1 MGSREE
7 LLMSAREADRLSV
20 VRKVVS
26 KRLVQREAAERLGL
40 SIRQVKRL
48 ARRYRDDGAAGL
60 VSRRRGR
67 RSNNALDPGV
77 RREVMDVVRDRY
89 ADFGPTLACE
99 KLTEVHG
106 HSLSVETLRQWMI
119 AEGLWKAK
127 SRRRARIHQRRPRR
141 ACFGE
146 LVQLDGSP
154 HAWFEDRGARCTLIV
169 FIDDATSRLMHLRFV
184 EAETTQAYMEAL
196 GAYLGRYGRPVAL
209 YSDRHSIFRINHG
222 VQENKVTQFTRA
234 VKTLDIEPIQANSPQ
249 AKGRVERANQTL
261 QDRLVKELRLE
272 GIDGMEAGNAFLP
285 AFMADYNRRFAV
297 AARSGEDAHRAVLHD
312 AGELDLILRR
322 HAIRKLSKNLTFQ
335 YLNREYQ
342 ITGQGKGYRL
352 RGASVTVCDAFGAG
366 VKVLRQGRALDF
378 RVLAEGEEPVALDD
392 EKSVQ
397 RTVDQAKARQ
407 RAQPSRKP
415 AADHPFNRMIRRDV
429 AEAAARRAAR

>member
-1 MGSREE
+1 
-7 LLMSAREADRLSV
+7 MSGREADRIAV

-26 KRLVQREAAERLGL
+26 KRLLQREAAIQLGL
-40 SIRQVKRL
+40 SVRQVKRL
-48 ARRYRDDGAAGL
+48 VRAYRDTGDAGL

-67 RSNNALDPGV
+67 RPNNALDAAL
-77 RREVMDVVRDRY
+77 RREVLGWVRKRY

-106 HSLSVETLRQWMI
+106 YRLSVETLRQWMI

-127 SRRRARIHQRRPRR
+127 SRRRARIHQRRVRR

-154 HAWFEDRGARCTLIV
+154 HAWFEGRGARCTLIV

-196 GAYLGRYGRPVAL
+196 GVYLGRYGRPVAL

-222 VQENKVTQFTRA
+222 RQENKVTQFTRA

-261 QDRLVKELRLE
+261 QDRLVKELRLA
-272 GIDGMEAGNAFLP
+272 GIDGMEQGNAFLP

-297 AARSGEDAHRAVLHD
+297 APKSAEDAHRAVLHE

-322 HAIRKLSKNLTFQ
+322 HAQRKLSKNLTFQ
-335 YLNREYQ
+335 YRNREYQ

-352 RGASVTVCDAFGAG
+352 RGASVTVCDAFGG
-366 VKVLRQGRALDF
+366 EVSVLCKGRPLTF
-378 RVLAEGEEPVALDD
+378 RVLAEGEAPVALDD

-397 RTVDQAKARQ
+397 HTVDEAKARQ
-407 RAQPSRKP
+407 RAQPRYKP
-415 AADHPFNRMIRRDV
+415 AADHPFNRMIRQDV
-429 AEAAARRAAR
+429 AEAAARRGAR